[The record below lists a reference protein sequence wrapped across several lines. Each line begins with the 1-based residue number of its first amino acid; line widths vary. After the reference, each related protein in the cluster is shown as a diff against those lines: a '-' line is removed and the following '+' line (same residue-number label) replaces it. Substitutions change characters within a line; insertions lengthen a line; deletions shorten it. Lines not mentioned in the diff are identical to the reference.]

1 MNEHHTV
8 AATDDSGLQVSGDNS
23 VTVLAEVRCS
33 RPAFRRAGFLFTRGR
48 QQVEVS
54 PEQLA
59 RLEAEPCLTVR
70 ILQTPADDAGSV
82 AGVVHAVAG
91 TDLAEVEAEVEAE
104 AEAEAEAGQDAP
116 RKKTSNK
123 AKQAKKARA

>member
-48 QQVEVS
+48 QLVEVS

-91 TDLAEVEAEVEAE
+91 TDLAE

-116 RKKTSNK
+116 RKKTGNK

>member
-91 TDLAEVEAEVEAE
+91 TDLAEVEVEAE

>member
-33 RPAFRRAGFLFTRGR
+33 RSAFRRAGFLFTRGR
-48 QQVEVS
+48 QQVEVT

-91 TDLAEVEAEVEAE
+91 TDLAEAE

-116 RKKTSNK
+116 RKKTGNK

>member
-33 RPAFRRAGFLFTRGR
+33 RSAFRRAGFLFTRGR
-48 QQVEVS
+48 QQVEVT

-59 RLEAEPCLTVR
+59 RLEEEPCLTVR
-70 ILQTPADDAGSV
+70 ILQTSADDAGSV

-91 TDLAEVEAEVEAE
+91 TDLAEAE
-104 AEAEAEAGQDAP
+104 AEAGAGAGAGAGQDAP
-116 RKKTSNK
+116 RKKTGNK
-123 AKQAKKARA
+123 AEQARA

>member
-1 MNEHHTV
+1 
-8 AATDDSGLQVSGDNS
+8 
-23 VTVLAEVRCS
+23 
-33 RPAFRRAGFLFTRGR
+33 LFTRGR
-48 QQVEVS
+48 QQVEVT

-70 ILQTPADDAGSV
+70 ILQTSADDAGSV
-82 AGVVHAVAG
+82 AGVVHAVAC
-91 TDLAEVEAEVEAE
+91 TDLAG

-116 RKKTSNK
+116 RKKTGNK

>member
-33 RPAFRRAGFLFTRGR
+33 RSAFRRAGFLFTRGR
-48 QQVEVS
+48 QQVEVT

-91 TDLAEVEAEVEAE
+91 TDLAEAE

-116 RKKTSNK
+116 RKKIGNK